1 MFLAFLEIFVKFNA
15 VSKRV
20 KEVASF
26 VGICPS
32 PVESGSSV
40 RGNGSIKREGTRM
53 LDKYFLG
60 KSLRK
65 NLYPLN
71 KKLRIVIKKERIVKP
86 DIMVHWR
93 KFNLFSKA
101 SNRASLSLF

>member
-1 MFLAFLEIFVKFNA
+1 VKFNP

-20 KEVASF
+20 KDVASF

-40 RGNGSIKREGTRM
+40 RGKGSIKRC
-53 LDKYFLG
+53 FFG

-65 NLYPLN
+65 
-71 KKLRIVIKKERIVKP
+71 KL
-86 DIMVHWR
+86 
-93 KFNLFSKA
+93 
-101 SNRASLSLF
+101 

>member
-1 MFLAFLEIFVKFNA
+1 LFLAFLEIFVKFNP

-20 KEVASF
+20 KDVASF

-40 RGNGSIKREGTRM
+40 RGKGSIKRC
-53 LDKYFLG
+53 FLG

-65 NLYPLN
+65 NL
-71 KKLRIVIKKERIVKP
+71 
-86 DIMVHWR
+86 
-93 KFNLFSKA
+93 
-101 SNRASLSLF
+101 